1 MFRVRI
7 SRACSANPD
16 CGSPHF
22 QQKCKF
28 GDSSEFEVCAIVQG
42 SICLE
47 IEFWGRSSSGFRALG
62 MHHRFDGGMRIE
74 MCL

>member
-1 MFRVRI
+1 
-7 SRACSANPD
+7 
-16 CGSPHF
+16 
-22 QQKCKF
+22 
-28 GDSSEFEVCAIVQG
+28 VQG

-74 MCL
+74 MCVGSGFVQKF